1 MLRIAAFAAPAYRAF
16 ERPGSDLLSHALR
29 HSTIGAEG
37 LNGRVR
43 NGIGCVPLAITTR
56 PFKRTNPDQVAR
68 CSRSPRLGKFPDRQI
83 KFASLRISFCSRWLS
98 PNKLALSAAREDLSR
113 ASLHESHISSA
124 ARQCRRVM
132 ADAANACAFVG
143 ASNKPIERLGPVSS
157 DPYGSYTPGL
167 STWWSTTALKGYL
180 VSREASRLDAFSGY
194 PVRT

>member
-1 MLRIAAFAAPAYRAF
+1 MCPPRNNHQAVQTHEPGPRRRTARAARASESFLTVKSSSHRCEFRLTRFACFAPPSA
-16 ERPGSDLLSHALR
+16 
-29 HSTIGAEG
+29 
-37 LNGRVR
+37 N
-43 NGIGCVPLAITTR
+43 
-56 PFKRTNPDQVAR
+56 R
-68 CSRSPRLGKFPDRQI
+68 C
-83 KFASLRISFCSRWLS
+83 FASAGPRGAALWLS
-98 PNKLALSAAREDLSR
+98 PNKLALSAARDNLSR
-113 ASLHESHISSA
+113 ASLHEPHISSA

-157 DPYGSYTPGL
+157 APYGAYTPGL